1 MYRGSAVPALAGRYL
16 YSDNCTSFVKSFTYT
31 AGLATQLTDY
41 SGVVGSLSGVS
52 SFGQD
57 ARGEL
62 YVCTLGGAVYRI
74 VAAP

>member
-1 MYRGSAVPALAGRYL
+1 
-16 YSDNCTSFVKSFTYT
+16 
-31 AGLATQLTDY
+31 
-41 SGVVGSLSGVS
+41 LSGVS

-62 YVCTLGGAVYRI
+62 YVLTLGGAVYRI